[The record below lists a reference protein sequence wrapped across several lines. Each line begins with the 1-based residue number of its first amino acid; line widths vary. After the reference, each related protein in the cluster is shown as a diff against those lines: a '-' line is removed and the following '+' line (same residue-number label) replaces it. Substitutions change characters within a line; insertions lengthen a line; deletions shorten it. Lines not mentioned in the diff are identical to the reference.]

1 MKKLMI
7 LTAVLGYVFSGCKEI
22 GPPINLS
29 SSGGVSLGDTV
40 YTVTPVPAMQ
50 PHNMLIEDFTG
61 QSCTNC
67 PPAHGLLEGY
77 QATYPGRINVTCLYI
92 YNFPQADPL
101 NTSRYDFRDSAATT
115 IGNIIYGGI
124 NQEPVAGIDRD
135 PLDSALVGPTVLLT
149 SSGQWSSLI
158 PAQLNVFDSVN
169 LTVSSSYNS
178 TTDSAVI
185 TLTVTYTQ
193 TVTSAQNISVAIVED
208 SMVDIQDDFPT
219 VDTNY
224 VFTDVLREY
233 VTYVPSGDPILA
245 TMATK
250 VPGTTLVRKY
260 KAGLK
265 SSWVPA
271 HCRII
276 AYVNSAIAPY
286 SVWQSAECAFAP

>member
-1 MKKLMI
+1 
-7 LTAVLGYVFSGCKEI
+7 LGYVFSGCKEI